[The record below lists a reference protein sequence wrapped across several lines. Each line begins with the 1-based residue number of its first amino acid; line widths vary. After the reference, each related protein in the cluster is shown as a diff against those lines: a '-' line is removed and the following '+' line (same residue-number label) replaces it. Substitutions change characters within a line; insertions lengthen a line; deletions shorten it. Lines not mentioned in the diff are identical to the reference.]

1 MEAIKVPCH
10 SLFPEIPGEH
20 RSLTIASVRE
30 IMSDCLFCKI
40 VAGDIP
46 ADKLYEDDDILAFSD
61 ISPQAPKHFLVIPK
75 KHLVDFS
82 SIQEADEKL
91 MGKMLRKSAEIAA
104 ENGIEDGFRAVV
116 NNGANAGQ
124 LVFHVHMH
132 ILGGRP
138 MNWPPG

>member
-1 MEAIKVPCH
+1 
-10 SLFPEIPGEH
+10 
-20 RSLTIASVRE
+20 
-30 IMSDCLFCKI
+30 MSDCLFCKI

-116 NNGANAGQ
+116 NNGANASQ